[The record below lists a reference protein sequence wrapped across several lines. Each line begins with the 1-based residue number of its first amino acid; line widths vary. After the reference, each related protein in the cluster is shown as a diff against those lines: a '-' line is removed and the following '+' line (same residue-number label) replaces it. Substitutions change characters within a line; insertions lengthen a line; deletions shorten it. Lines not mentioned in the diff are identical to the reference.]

1 VENVNRYESVSFS
14 VPESKVV
21 PSSEVAVWGIAPVP
35 EAVQQTVPPFGIVT
49 ELGVNE

>member
-1 VENVNRYESVSFS
+1 MNVNRYESPSIS

-21 PSSEVAVWGIAPVP
+21 ESSEVAVCGIAPVLT
-35 EAVQQTVPPFGIVT
+35 AVQQTVPPLGMLT